1 MVKVIVSVKNID
13 KQAPEIRGVSDITLV
28 QGEKFD
34 PLKGIYAYDYQC
46 GEIKEIQV
54 TPSIDTNVVGVY
66 KLEYSASDLA
76 GNVTK
81 VGRTVTV
88 KAKSATSNQD
98 PNPGKPNANKPNTGK
113 GAVATGDHADVG
125 LYVSLL
131 AMSVLGI
138 VVLASWKKKRAL

>member
-1 MVKVIVSVKNID
+1 MVKGIVSVKNID
-13 KQAPEIRGVSDITLV
+13 KQAPEIRGVNDITLV

-34 PLKGIYAYDYQC
+34 PLKRIYAYDYQC

-98 PNPGKPNANKPNTGK
+98 PNPGKSIISYQQKELQNLIWIFA
-113 GAVATGDHADVG
+113 
-125 LYVSLL
+125 
-131 AMSVLGI
+131 
-138 VVLASWKKKRAL
+138 RA

>member
-34 PLKGIYAYDYQC
+34 PLKRIYAYDYQC

-54 TPSIDTNVVGVY
+54 TPSIDTNVAGVY

-76 GNVTK
+76 GNITK
-81 VGRTVTV
+81 MTRTVTV
-88 KAKSATSNQD
+88 KLKGAASNQD
-98 PNPGKPNANKPNTGK
+98 PNSGKPNANQANTGK
-113 GAVATGDHADVG
+113 GAVTTGDHADVG

>member
-34 PLKGIYAYDYQC
+34 PLKRIYAYDYQC

-88 KAKSATSNQD
+88 KAKSATLNQD
-98 PNPGKPNANKPNTGK
+98 PNPGKSIISYQQKELQNLIWIFA
-113 GAVATGDHADVG
+113 
-125 LYVSLL
+125 
-131 AMSVLGI
+131 
-138 VVLASWKKKRAL
+138 RA